1 MRKNQAFLFA
11 TFTVLLAFIFVMIA
25 VIGFRVGTIINGF
38 FDGRVFS
45 FNAFTA
51 RPKYYIPLSVSVAS
65 INLGVALSILPMLCT
80 VVFLI
85 VSFFK
90 KKFVFGAYASIVIA
104 LVVLSLGYAGFLTSN
119 LVGIILND
127 ASYIKYLFNF
137 ITDSTINFETI
148 YSFAA
153 RAIYYFSTPIL
164 HLSITWI
171 PFTAFLL
178 FCLSLI
184 TIASKEP
191 YAKKG
196 EVNE

>member
-25 VIGFRVGTIINGF
+25 VIGFRVGIIINGF

-51 RPKYYIPLSVSVAS
+51 RPKYYIPLSTSVVS
-65 INLGVALSILPMLCT
+65 INLGVVLSILPMLCA

-90 KKFVFGAYASIVIA
+90 KKFVFGAYAAVALA
-104 LVVLSLGYAGFLTSN
+104 LVVLSLGYVGFLISN

-127 ASYIKYLFNF
+127 ASYIQHIFNF
-137 ITDSTINFETI
+137 INGSINFEI
-148 YSFAA
+148 VYVFVSNAIAYFA
-153 RAIYYFSTPIL
+153 TPIL
-164 HLSITWI
+164 HVSITWI
-171 PFTAFLL
+171 PFAAFLL

>member
-25 VIGFRVGTIINGF
+25 VMGFRVGIIINGF

-65 INLGVALSILPMLCT
+65 INLGVALSILPMLCA

-85 VSFFK
+85 ISFFK

-104 LVVLSLGYAGFLTSN
+104 LVVLSLGYAGFLISN

-127 ASYIKYLFNF
+127 ASYLRYLIDYIGHVSFNF
-137 ITDSTINFETI
+137 EVI
-148 YSFAA
+148 YSFVSNVIALIA
-153 RAIYYFSTPIL
+153 TPIL
-164 HLSITWI
+164 HVSITWI
-171 PFTAFLL
+171 PFAAFLL
-178 FCLSLI
+178 FCLSLM
-184 TIASKEP
+184 TIASQEP

>member
-25 VIGFRVGTIINGF
+25 TIGFRLGNIITAI
-38 FDGRVFS
+38 FDGKTFS
-45 FNAFTA
+45 FQAITENL
-51 RPKYYIPLSVSVAS
+51 KYFIPIIASIAS
-65 INLGVALSILPMLCT
+65 INLGVALSILPMLCA

-90 KKFVFGAYASIVIA
+90 KKFVFGAYAAIVIA
-104 LVVLSLGYAGFLTSN
+104 LVVLSLGYAGFLVSN

-127 ASYIKYLFNF
+127 ASYLRYLIDYIGHVSFNF
-137 ITDSTINFETI
+137 EVI
-148 YSFAA
+148 YSFVSNVIALIA
-153 RAIYYFSTPIL
+153 TPIL
-164 HLSITWI
+164 HVSITWI
-171 PFTAFLL
+171 PFAAFLL
-178 FCLSLI
+178 FCLSLM